1 MNDLM
6 KEKLAEIEAEWEQP
20 LYERLLKVVV
30 LGTATV
36 IFGWL
41 AENQYDAQVIRL
53 KEKRKNARTRNHV

>member
-1 MNDLM
+1 MNELM
-6 KEKLAEIEAEWEQP
+6 EEKLAAIEEGWEHP
-20 LYERLLKVVV
+20 LYERLLKVAV
-30 LGTATV
+30 LGMATV

>member
-1 MNDLM
+1 MKDLM
-6 KEKLAEIEAEWEQP
+6 AEKLTEIEAEWEQP
-20 LYERLLKVVV
+20 LYERLLKVAV
-30 LGTATV
+30 LGMATV